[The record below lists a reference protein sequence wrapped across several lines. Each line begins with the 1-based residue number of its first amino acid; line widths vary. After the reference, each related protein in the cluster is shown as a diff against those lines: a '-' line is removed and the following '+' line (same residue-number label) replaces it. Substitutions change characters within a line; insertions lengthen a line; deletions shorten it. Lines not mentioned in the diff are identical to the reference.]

1 MYQTI
6 YFVDKTT
13 DTFADTLMAYGF
25 SAMLDRLLRDNHRP
39 AVLRIRDAGSTFA
52 IVPENSIEPGFE
64 DVDWYC
70 DLPFIVTK
78 TKKAPDG
85 WAGIAVQYEAE
96 RDKNTAYF
104 DARKQLPSEA
114 RRPEATPDSSPA
126 LAAFLAMEPPRPD
139 WQVIAQINQM
149 GAISA
154 YTQVLEAWWECR
166 RCFPD
171 LIRLLLTYFGATP
184 NDETQALAA
193 WKELTGRYKLGV
205 KDMVTPVQAL
215 NPAMGKGIN
224 RTKADGA
231 HRLGNPDSFW
241 LLEFLKFWG
250 MRITGVPRIIKSTQS
265 GGRGPRDRRTYIL
278 HPVNITLS
286 THQRVFHAF
295 DAGMW
300 AYTAVK
306 MDVLAALRYT
316 DVFLEQWLAG
326 QLADVEW
333 GEEPGDY
340 VSGLTTAFYK
350 DLGSAVAL
358 LNLSEIAL
366 PRWMKV
372 ENDKEGRLYRDII
385 EEHRR
390 IVSNLTEK
398 NADEYSLLVSY
409 RNFLSGHDLAAFY
422 EFAGSYSTLLMSKM
436 ERKEWAPQF
445 LITHLEVLIMNHD
458 NRLKPILDTPGFQ
471 HIATAIRLS
480 TVRPQFFKAKGQ
492 SGPYDIR
499 YGLGTELLRQAS
511 YPDRFIQALSEFMH
525 AYNQENAQ
533 VEERFKER
541 PHIRRPNISTDD
553 IADVVALIDGY
564 GSQTVGNLL
573 VAFGYARES
582 KEADHEDKG
591 PHPDDDSEGSES

>member
-6 YFVDKTT
+6 YYVDKTT
-13 DTFADTLMAYGF
+13 DTFADTLLAYGIT
-25 SAMLDRLLRDNHRP
+25 ATLDRLLRDNRRP
-39 AVLRIRDAGSTFA
+39 ATVRVRDAGSVFA
-52 IVPENSIEPGFE
+52 IMSVMDIQPGFE
-64 DVDWYC
+64 NVDWYC
-70 DLPFIVTK
+70 DLPFIITK
-78 TKKAPDG
+78 SKKTPDG
-85 WAGIAVQYEAE
+85 WLGPSVQYDAE
-96 RDKNTAYF
+96 RDRNTAYF
-104 DARKQLPSEA
+104 EARKQLPAEA
-114 RRPEATPDSSPA
+114 RRPGATPDSSPA
-126 LAAFLAMEPPRPD
+126 LAAFLAMERPRED
-139 WQVIAQINQM
+139 WQVIAQVNQM

-154 YTQVLEAWWECR
+154 YAQVLEAWWECQ

-171 LIRLLLTYFGATP
+171 ILRLLLTYFAATP
-184 NDETQALAA
+184 NDEIQARLA
-193 WKELTGRYKLGV
+193 WKELAAKYDLKTGET
-205 KDMVTPVQAL
+205 VTPVQVL

-231 HRLGNPDSFW
+231 NRLGNPDSFW
-241 LLEFLKFWG
+241 PLEFLKFWG
-250 MRITGVPRIIKSTQS
+250 MRIAGTPRIVQATQS
-265 GGRGPRDRRTYIL
+265 GGRGPRDRKTYIL
-278 HPVNITLS
+278 DPVNITLS
-286 THQRVFHAF
+286 THERVFRAF
-295 DAGMW
+295 NASMW
-300 AYTAVK
+300 ANTAVK

-316 DVFLEQWLAG
+316 DIFLEQWLAG

-340 VSGLTTAFYK
+340 VNGLTTAFYK

-358 LNLSEIAL
+358 LNLSKIAL
-366 PRWMKV
+366 PRWMRV
-372 ENDKEGRLYRDII
+372 ENSEQGHLYRDII

-390 IVSNLTEK
+390 IISNLKEK

-409 RNFLSGHDLAAFY
+409 RNFLSGHDLSALF
-422 EFAGSYSTLLMSKM
+422 EFAGAYTTLLMSKM

-458 NRLKPILDTPGFQ
+458 NRLKPILDTSGFQ

-533 VEERFKER
+533 VEERFKEK
-541 PHIRRPNISTDD
+541 PHVRRPNIATDD
-553 IADVVALIDGY
+553 IADVVALIDTY

-582 KEADHEDKG
+582 KEPEPGLGAPTPTDEN
-591 PHPDDDSEGSES
+591 EGSEG